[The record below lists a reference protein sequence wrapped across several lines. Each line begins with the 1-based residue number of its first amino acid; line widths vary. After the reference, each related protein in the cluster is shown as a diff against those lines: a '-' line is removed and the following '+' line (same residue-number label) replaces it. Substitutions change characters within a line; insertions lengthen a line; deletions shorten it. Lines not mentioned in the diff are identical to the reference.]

1 MINGKC
7 VNLCLGDDDNLNKKE
22 TITTKYLG
30 LIARQKWKRSKS
42 KSIILSNHK
51 SILENRRCL
60 FRFFSRKFFYQSN
73 RFFSFRMWWDRY
85 QEKFFCFWSNKM
97 KTKHNFYVRIF
108 LCCFFL
114 FCIFVCSG
122 KASFFLSIDS
132 RYCVKIFVFFRKSIS
147 KTYTDTMLS
156 LLFAYS
162 EKFFFRQKHK
172 SYRYIPIEFERK

>member
-108 LCCFFL
+108 LCCFFYL
-114 FCIFVCSG
+114 PKTNDEIVCLIDEIW
-122 KASFFLSIDS
+122 KTNTEWMMIIQIKLTKNKNETFFMI
-132 RYCVKIFVFFRKSIS
+132 IIITIS
-147 KTYTDTMLS
+147 Y
-156 LLFAYS
+156 
-162 EKFFFRQKHK
+162 
-172 SYRYIPIEFERK
+172 P